1 MINSHLLYHLSYSG
15 IASKTS
21 RFLRLNQ
28 PSQIRVRWL
37 ILQQI
42 NPFYTAM
49 SSPTNGVSR
58 RTALVT
64 GGSGGIGL
72 ELAKVLARNGFD
84 IVLVARTR
92 DTLEAAAGQL
102 EGKYEVNVHVFAAD
116 LRRPEAPESIFDFL
130 RNENI
135 PVDILVNN
143 AGFGLGGEFAET
155 DLDRELEMIQVN
167 IAAPTHL
174 TKLFLPAMIKRR
186 WGRILNLASTAAFQ
200 PGPLQAVYYAS
211 KAYVLS
217 LSEALAEEL
226 RNTGVSVTAL
236 CPGPTH
242 TDFASTAGVGNSRL
256 FTLFGVAKADD
267 VAEYGFQA
275 MMAGKRVAIPGFR
288 NKLVAQA
295 NRFSPRTLSAKVARF
310 AQENR

>member
-1 MINSHLLYHLSYSG
+1 M
-15 IASKTS
+15 ASKK
-21 RFLRLNQ
+21 
-28 PSQIRVRWL
+28 
-37 ILQQI
+37 
-42 NPFYTAM
+42 
-49 SSPTNGVSR
+49 NGGPRPPKNGAER

-72 ELAKVLARNGFD
+72 ELAKVLARNEFD
-84 IVLVARTR
+84 IVLVARSR

-102 EGKYEVNVHVFAAD
+102 EGQHDVTVHVFAAD
-116 LRRPEAPESIFDFL
+116 LRRPDAPEAIADFVS
-130 RNENI
+130 NENI
-135 PVDILVNN
+135 PIEVLVNN

-155 DLDRELEMIQVN
+155 DVTRELEMIQVN
-167 IAAPTHL
+167 IAALTHL
-174 TKLFLPAMIKRR
+174 TKLFLPQMIKRKS
-186 WGRILNLASTAAFQ
+186 GRILNLASTAAFQ

-217 LSEALAEEL
+217 FSEALAEEL
-226 RNTGVSVTAL
+226 RDTGVTVTAL
-236 CPGPTH
+236 CPGPTR

-256 FTLFGVAKADD
+256 FTLFGVAEADD

-295 NRFSPRTLSAKVARF
+295 NRFSPRALTAKVARF